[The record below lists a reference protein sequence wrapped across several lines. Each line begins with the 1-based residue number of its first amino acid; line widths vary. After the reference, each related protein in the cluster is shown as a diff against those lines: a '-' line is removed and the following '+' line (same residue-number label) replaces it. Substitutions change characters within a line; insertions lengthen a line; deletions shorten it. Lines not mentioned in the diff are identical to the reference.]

1 MSQILTWETS
11 FTLSQIQ
18 QYNWFLH
25 QRSPEGLTDKL
36 SGALRIKSA
45 VDIGAVKAAFQTLI
59 DRRLGRG

>member
-1 MSQILTWETS
+1 MSQILTSETS

-18 QYNWFLH
+18 QSNGFFH

-36 SGALRIKSA
+36 SGAHGIKSA